1 MTKIVTRPLLLLSRC
16 RASRSVPVCVCV
28 RARAIIRAR
37 AWLVRLPRFA
47 RERRNFA
54 EFNNVEN
61 RCSPMITRLR
71 DRRAENNVCSSG
83 NSVTAAQL
91 EGDRY
96 SRAIQLATTA
106 RHRSIL
112 PSSRKSNFPSKSF
125 PKKFQTT
132 PSLSLFLFL
141 SEKAEG

>member
-91 EGDRY
+91 EGAG
-96 SRAIQLATTA
+96 SIQSSDTVGHNSSPPFDSSFLEEVEF
-106 RHRSIL
+106 SIQIV
-112 PSSRKSNFPSKSF
+112 PQKISNDPL
-125 PKKFQTT
+125 
-132 PSLSLFLFL
+132 SLSLPLF
-141 SEKAEG
+141 ERKG